1 MKKILSIVL
10 VVALLSVAVFALAA
24 CNDDKSVKVIE
35 IPLTEEEYAFGI
47 NKNDPELLAQ
57 VNQII
62 DEIMADGTFNEI
74 TSRYFGENLGGKNIT
89 SHAKDASKDQLLVA
103 TNAAFAPFESKNGE
117 YYTGIDMEIAQVIAD
132 KLNKELVIVDMDF
145 DAVVTS
151 VQQGTADIAMAGL
164 TVSAER
170 AEQVNFSKTYYRA
183 SQVVIVKEGDT
194 TFDGCATAADV
205 ENVLKGLT
213 GKKAGYQRGTTG
225 GLYLTGD
232 AEMGFAGFA
241 NIESAP
247 YSNGALAVQDMIN
260 GNLDLVIIDEA
271 PASMIANSFNK

>member
-24 CNDDKSVKVIE
+24 CNDDKGVKVIE

-89 SHAKDASKDQLLVA
+89 SHAEDASKDQLLVA

-132 KLNKELVIVDMDF
+132 KLNKELVILDMEF
-145 DAVVTS
+145 DSVVTS

-170 AEQVNFSKTYYRA
+170 AEQVNFSKTYYKA

-213 GKKAGYQRGTTG
+213 GKSHFSVT

-232 AEMGFAGFA
+232 AEMGFTGFA